1 MSTERGATYGEVF
14 AVREFRVLFGS
25 FALLVA
31 GDSIKMLALSVLV
44 YAQTGS
50 PGLSAAAYMAGWL
63 PYIAGGMF
71 LLSLADRLPPR
82 AVMVV
87 GELVRVVVCMLLAY
101 AGLPVWAMLA
111 LVLVTG
117 LFSPV
122 FGAARSALLPD
133 VLPGDA
139 FVLGRS
145 LLGVTSA
152 GAQVAGLAVGGAFL
166 AVAGPHGALAAT
178 AGLSALA
185 ALLLRYG
192 LPYRP
197 ARQGAPH
204 IQNGSRTSGS
214 GVGEVG
220 GEGAVRATLRVNR
233 LLVADRRVRGLL
245 LASWLPPLCLAGAE
259 AMIVPYLGGQ
269 GQAGIVLAA
278 AACGMAVGEFAV
290 GRFAAPALRERL
302 SLPLAALLGIPWLGF
317 LAAPGAGWAAAIAA
331 TAAAGLAYQLGLQ
344 RRFVDAVPE
353 EVRGQAF
360 GLLSTGLMT
369 GQAIGAALIG
379 VLGELFSPRLAIVA
393 AGGAAI
399 LVALALSRALRPE
412 TVPSLEALGKKE
424 VSRPDVGPA

>member
-87 GELVRVVVCMLLAY
+87 GELVRVVVCLLLAY

-111 LVLVTG
+111 LVLATG

-166 AVAGPHGALAAT
+166 AMAGPHGALAAT

-197 ARQGAPH
+197 ARQTGA
-204 IQNGSRTSGS
+204 
-214 GVGEVG
+214 G
-220 GEGAVRATLRVNR
+220 GQGAVRTTVRVNR
-233 LLVADRRVRGLL
+233 LLLADPRVRGLL

-269 GQAGIVLAA
+269 GQAGVVLAA
-278 AACGMAVGEFAV
+278 AAVGMAVGEFAV

-369 GQAIGAALIG
+369 GQAVGAALVG

-399 LVALALSRALRPE
+399 LTALALSRALRPE
-412 TVPSLEALGKKE
+412 TVLSLEALGKRE
-424 VSRPDVGPA
+424 EGIQP

>member
-1 MSTERGATYGEVF
+1 VSTERGATYGEVF

-87 GELVRVVVCMLLAY
+87 GELVRVVVCLLLAY

-166 AVAGPHGALAAT
+166 AVAGPHGALAMT

-185 ALLLRYG
+185 AILLRYG

-197 ARQGAPH
+197 ARRPGD
-204 IQNGSRTSGS
+204 GSRKAA
-214 GVGEVG
+214 GERG
-220 GEGAVRATLRVNR
+220 GQGAVRTTLRVNR
-233 LLVADRRVRGLL
+233 LLLADPRVRGLL

-269 GQAGIVLAA
+269 GQAGVVLAA

-290 GRFAAPALRERL
+290 GRFAAPVLRERL

-317 LAAPGAGWAAAIAA
+317 LAAPGVGWAAALAA
-331 TAAAGLAYQLGLQ
+331 MAAAGLAYQLGLQ

-369 GQAIGAALIG
+369 GQAIGAALVG
-379 VLGELFSPRLAIVA
+379 VLGEVFSPRLAIVA

-399 LVALALSRALRPE
+399 LTALALSRALRPE
-412 TVPSLEALGKKE
+412 AVPT
-424 VSRPDVGPA
+424 PGPVPPSGVTSAG